1 MSPSAATEGADAERG
16 EDASRNAP
24 GEPTNSDDR
33 CARVIVVAPLNAMRD
48 ASRGALNMLCR
59 VVDVRRRTR
68 RARAR
73 HERDEIELDVLQF
86 ASPKPENQHIRR
98 LTTVSFAS
106 RAGARDYFD
115 ARRSSVF
122 SDACSA
128 RFVET
133 CY

>member
-1 MSPSAATEGADAERG
+1 MK
-16 EDASRNAP
+16 
-24 GEPTNSDDR
+24 
-33 CARVIVVAPLNAMRD
+33 
-48 ASRGALNMLCR
+48 
-59 VVDVRRRTR
+59 
-68 RARAR
+68 
-73 HERDEIELDVLQF
+73 IELDVLQS
-86 ASPKPENQHIRR
+86 ARPKSENQHLRR

-122 SDACSA
+122 SDACIA